1 MRKSEW
7 QKAFGDTPASFQN
20 SVSQAL
26 SRLES
31 RRKVRRRSV
40 KVAAIVAAAAITLSG
55 TALALARHWSSL
67 DYLNGGQQPQTLP
80 EATALLEDLSSTP
93 SASTARVKYSAQD
106 MVYDGNQLVVTF
118 VAEPLQ
124 ENTLLIGADEGPE
137 GRRAENGDSLTE
149 SADQQSEGVTLES
162 LSKDYQLV
170 QVNMPSLIV
179 DGADA
184 DALGLENNG
193 VRAGNY
199 FSMDGKLYYSV
210 QMRLESDQPLDITC
224 EFNDAQVSDI
234 VEDQPSDPEIPVL
247 REFVTE
253 SSEQASLRLT
263 VKPQKEI
270 LSRAHFDGPMECE
283 YMTIDSVDIERT
295 ALATYLTLEYTVKDN
310 LTPEQ
315 LAEVDIISFNLMN
328 SPDSTEFSSGLGG
341 YTTQDGENH
350 YISYHEL
357 TAMSEMP
364 ETLYLRPFYKESG
377 TWGNAIELKL
387 SDAKTE

>member
-31 RRKVRRRSV
+31 QRKVRRRSV

-55 TALALARHWSSL
+55 TALALARHWNSL
-67 DYLNGGQQPQTLP
+67 DYLNGFQQPQTLP

-124 ENTLLIGADEGPE
+124 ENTLLIGVDELPDTA
-137 GRRAENGDSLTE
+137 RMENGDSRTE
-149 SADQQSEGVTLES
+149 GENQADDGVTLEE
-162 LSKDYQLV
+162 LSRKYQLV
-170 QVNMPSLIV
+170 WVGMPNLII
-179 DGADA
+179 GGKNA
-184 DALGLENNG
+184 DALGLDDG
-193 VRAGNY
+193 TLGGDY

-210 QMRLESDQPLDITC
+210 RMQLESDQPLDITC

-263 VKPQKEI
+263 VKPQKET

-283 YMTIDSVDIERT
+283 YMTIDSIDIERT
-295 ALATYLTLEYTVKDN
+295 ALAAYLTLEYTVKDN

-315 LAEVDIISFNLMN
+315 LEEVDIISFNLMN

-341 YTTQDGENH
+341 YTMQDGENH
-350 YISYHEL
+350 YISYHDL

-364 ETLYLRPFYKESG
+364 ETLYLRPFYKASG

-387 SDAKTE
+387 SDAKSE

>member
-31 RRKVRRRSV
+31 QRKVRRRSV

-124 ENTLLIGADEGPE
+124 ENTLLIGVEELPDTA
-137 GRRAENGDSLTE
+137 RMENGDSRTE
-149 SADQQSEGVTLES
+149 GENQADDGVTLEE
-162 LSKDYQLV
+162 LSRKYQLV
-170 QVNMPSLIV
+170 WVGMPNLII
-179 DGADA
+179 GGKNA
-184 DALGLENNG
+184 DALGLDDG
-193 VRAGNY
+193 TLGGDY

-210 QMRLESDQPLDITC
+210 RMQLESDQPLDITC

-283 YMTIDSVDIERT
+283 YMTIDSIDIERT
-295 ALATYLTLEYTVKDN
+295 ALAAYLTLEYTVKDN

-315 LAEVDIISFNLMN
+315 LEEVDIISFNLMN

-341 YTTQDGENH
+341 YTMQDGENH

-364 ETLYLRPFYKESG
+364 ETLYLRPFYKASG

>member
-31 RRKVRRRSV
+31 QRKVRRRSV

-55 TALALARHWSSL
+55 TALALARHWNSL
-67 DYLNGGQQPQTLP
+67 DYLNGFQQPQTLP

-124 ENTLLIGADEGPE
+124 ENTLLIGVDELPDTA
-137 GRRAENGDSLTE
+137 RMENGDSRTE
-149 SADQQSEGVTLES
+149 GENQADDGVTLEE
-162 LSKDYQLV
+162 LSRKYQLV
-170 QVNMPSLIV
+170 WVGMPNLII
-179 DGADA
+179 GGKNA
-184 DALGLENNG
+184 DALGLDDG
-193 VRAGNY
+193 TLGGDY

-210 QMRLESDQPLDITC
+210 RMQLESDQPLDITC

-283 YMTIDSVDIERT
+283 YMTIDSIDIERT

-315 LAEVDIISFNLMN
+315 LEEVDIISFNLMN

-364 ETLYLRPFYKESG
+364 ETLYLRPFYKASG

>member
-31 RRKVRRRSV
+31 QRKVRRRSV

-55 TALALARHWSSL
+55 TALALARHWNSL
-67 DYLNGGQQPQTLP
+67 DYLNGFQQPQTLP

-124 ENTLLIGADEGPE
+124 ENTLLIGVDELPDTA
-137 GRRAENGDSLTE
+137 RMENGDSRTE
-149 SADQQSEGVTLES
+149 GENQADDGVTLEE
-162 LSKDYQLV
+162 LSRKYQLV
-170 QVNMPSLIV
+170 WVGMPNLII
-179 DGADA
+179 GGKNA
-184 DALGLENNG
+184 DALGLDDG
-193 VRAGNY
+193 TLGGDY

-210 QMRLESDQPLDITC
+210 RMQLESDQPLDITC

-247 REFVTE
+247 REFATE

-283 YMTIDSVDIERT
+283 YMTIDSIDIERT

-315 LAEVDIISFNLMN
+315 LEEVDIISFNLMN

-341 YTTQDGENH
+341 YTMQDSENH

-364 ETLYLRPFYKESG
+364 ETLYLRPFYKASG

>member
-31 RRKVRRRSV
+31 QRKVRRRSV

-55 TALALARHWSSL
+55 TALALARHWNSL

-124 ENTLLIGADEGPE
+124 ENTLLIGVDELPDTA
-137 GRRAENGDSLTE
+137 RMENGDSRTE
-149 SADQQSEGVTLES
+149 GENQADDGVTLEE
-162 LSKDYQLV
+162 LSRKYQLV
-170 QVNMPSLIV
+170 WVGMPNLII
-179 DGADA
+179 GGKNA
-184 DALGLENNG
+184 DALGLDDG
-193 VRAGNY
+193 TLGGDY

-210 QMRLESDQPLDITC
+210 RMQLESDQPLDITC

-283 YMTIDSVDIERT
+283 YMTIDSIDIERT

-315 LAEVDIISFNLMN
+315 LEEVDIISFNLMN

-364 ETLYLRPFYKESG
+364 ETLYLRPFYKASG

>member
-31 RRKVRRRSV
+31 QRKVRRRSV

-55 TALALARHWSSL
+55 TALALARHWNSL
-67 DYLNGGQQPQTLP
+67 DYLNGFQQPQTLP

-124 ENTLLIGADEGPE
+124 ENTLLIGVDELPDTA
-137 GRRAENGDSLTE
+137 RMENGDSRTE
-149 SADQQSEGVTLES
+149 GENQADDGVTLEE
-162 LSKDYQLV
+162 LSRKYQLV
-170 QVNMPSLIV
+170 WVGMPNLII
-179 DGADA
+179 GGKNA
-184 DALGLENNG
+184 DALGLDDG
-193 VRAGNY
+193 TLGGDY

-210 QMRLESDQPLDITC
+210 RMQLESDQPLDITC

-263 VKPQKEI
+263 VKPQKET

-283 YMTIDSVDIERT
+283 YMTIDSIDIERT
-295 ALATYLTLEYTVKDN
+295 ALATYLTLKYTVKDN

-315 LAEVDIISFNLMN
+315 LEEVDIISFNLMN

-364 ETLYLRPFYKESG
+364 ETLYLRPFYKASG

>member
-31 RRKVRRRSV
+31 QRKVRRRSV

-55 TALALARHWSSL
+55 TALALARHWNSL
-67 DYLNGGQQPQTLP
+67 DYLNGFQQPQTLP

-124 ENTLLIGADEGPE
+124 ENTLLIGVDELPDTA
-137 GRRAENGDSLTE
+137 RMENGDSRTE
-149 SADQQSEGVTLES
+149 GENQADDGVTLEE
-162 LSKDYQLV
+162 LSRKYQLV
-170 QVNMPSLIV
+170 WVGMPNLII
-179 DGADA
+179 GGKNA
-184 DALGLENNG
+184 DALGLDDG
-193 VRAGNY
+193 TLGGNY

-210 QMRLESDQPLDITC
+210 RMQLESDQPLDITC

>member
-31 RRKVRRRSV
+31 QRKVRRRSV

-55 TALALARHWSSL
+55 TALALARHWNSL
-67 DYLNGGQQPQTLP
+67 DYLNGFQQPQTLP

-124 ENTLLIGADEGPE
+124 ENTLLIGVDELPDTA
-137 GRRAENGDSLTE
+137 RMENGDSRTE
-149 SADQQSEGVTLES
+149 GENQADDGVTLEE
-162 LSKDYQLV
+162 LSRKYQLV
-170 QVNMPSLIV
+170 WVGMPNLII
-179 DGADA
+179 GGKNA
-184 DALGLENNG
+184 DALGLDDG
-193 VRAGNY
+193 TLGGNY

-210 QMRLESDQPLDITC
+210 RMQLESDQPLDITC

-364 ETLYLRPFYKESG
+364 ETLYLRPFYKASG

>member
-31 RRKVRRRSV
+31 QRKVRRRSV

-55 TALALARHWSSL
+55 TALALARHWNSL
-67 DYLNGGQQPQTLP
+67 DYLNGFQQPQTLP

-124 ENTLLIGADEGPE
+124 ENTLLIGVDELPDTA
-137 GRRAENGDSLTE
+137 RMENGDSRTE
-149 SADQQSEGVTLES
+149 GENQADDGVTLEE
-162 LSKDYQLV
+162 LSRKYQLV
-170 QVNMPSLIV
+170 WVGMPNLII
-179 DGADA
+179 GGKNA
-184 DALGLENNG
+184 DALGLDDG
-193 VRAGNY
+193 TLGGDY

-210 QMRLESDQPLDITC
+210 RMQLESDQPLDITC

-263 VKPQKEI
+263 VKPQKET

-283 YMTIDSVDIERT
+283 YMTIDSIDIERT
-295 ALATYLTLEYTVKDN
+295 ALATYLTLKYTVKDN

-315 LAEVDIISFNLMN
+315 LEEVDIISFNLMN

-341 YTTQDGENH
+341 YTMQDGENH

>member
-31 RRKVRRRSV
+31 QRKVRRRSV

-55 TALALARHWSSL
+55 TALALARHWNSL

-124 ENTLLIGADEGPE
+124 ENTLLIGVDELPDTA
-137 GRRAENGDSLTE
+137 RMENGDSRTE
-149 SADQQSEGVTLES
+149 GENQADDGVTLEE
-162 LSKDYQLV
+162 LSRKYQLV
-170 QVNMPSLIV
+170 WVGMPNLII
-179 DGADA
+179 GGKNA
-184 DALGLENNG
+184 DALGLDDG
-193 VRAGNY
+193 TLGGDY

-210 QMRLESDQPLDITC
+210 RMQLESDQPLDITC

-283 YMTIDSVDIERT
+283 YMTIDSIDIERT

-315 LAEVDIISFNLMN
+315 LEEVDIISFNLMN

-341 YTTQDGENH
+341 YTMQDGENH

-364 ETLYLRPFYKESG
+364 ETLYLRPFYKASG

>member
-26 SRLES
+26 NRLES
-31 RRKVRRRSV
+31 QRKVRRRSV

-55 TALALARHWSSL
+55 TALALARHWNSL
-67 DYLNGGQQPQTLP
+67 DYLNGFQQPQTLP

-124 ENTLLIGADEGPE
+124 ENTLLIGVDELPDTA
-137 GRRAENGDSLTE
+137 RMENGDSRTE
-149 SADQQSEGVTLES
+149 GENQADDGVTLEE
-162 LSKDYQLV
+162 LSRKYQLV
-170 QVNMPSLIV
+170 WVGMPNLII
-179 DGADA
+179 GGKNA
-184 DALGLENNG
+184 DALGLDDG
-193 VRAGNY
+193 TLGGNY

-210 QMRLESDQPLDITC
+210 RMQLESDQPLDITC

-283 YMTIDSVDIERT
+283 YMTIDSIDIERT

-315 LAEVDIISFNLMN
+315 LEEVDIISFNLMN
-328 SPDSTEFSSGLGG
+328 SPDNTEFSSGLGG
-341 YTTQDGENH
+341 YTMQDGENH

-364 ETLYLRPFYKESG
+364 ETLYLRPFYKASG

>member
-55 TALALARHWSSL
+55 TALALARHWNSL
-67 DYLNGGQQPQTLP
+67 DYLNGFQQPQTLP

-124 ENTLLIGADEGPE
+124 ENTLLIGVDELPDTA
-137 GRRAENGDSLTE
+137 RMENGDSRTE
-149 SADQQSEGVTLES
+149 GENQADDGVTLEE
-162 LSKDYQLV
+162 LSRKYQLV
-170 QVNMPSLIV
+170 WVGMPNLII
-179 DGADA
+179 GGKNA
-184 DALGLENNG
+184 DALGLDDG
-193 VRAGNY
+193 TLGGDY

-210 QMRLESDQPLDITC
+210 RMQLESDQPLDITC

-263 VKPQKEI
+263 VKPQKET

-283 YMTIDSVDIERT
+283 YMTIDSIDIERT
-295 ALATYLTLEYTVKDN
+295 ALAAYLTLEYTVKDN

-315 LAEVDIISFNLMN
+315 LEEVDIISFNLMN

-364 ETLYLRPFYKESG
+364 ETLYLRPFYKASG

>member
-31 RRKVRRRSV
+31 QRKVRRRSV

-55 TALALARHWSSL
+55 TALALARHWNSL
-67 DYLNGGQQPQTLP
+67 DYLNGFQQPQTLP

-124 ENTLLIGADEGPE
+124 ENTLLIGVDELPDTA
-137 GRRAENGDSLTE
+137 RMENGDSRTE
-149 SADQQSEGVTLES
+149 GENQADDGVTLEE
-162 LSKDYQLV
+162 LSRKYQLV
-170 QVNMPSLIV
+170 WVGMPNLII
-179 DGADA
+179 GGKNA
-184 DALGLENNG
+184 DALGLDDG
-193 VRAGNY
+193 TLGGDY

-210 QMRLESDQPLDITC
+210 RMQLESDQPLDITC

-263 VKPQKEI
+263 VKPQKET

-283 YMTIDSVDIERT
+283 YMTIDSIDIERT
-295 ALATYLTLEYTVKDN
+295 ALAAYLTLEYTVKDN

-315 LAEVDIISFNLMN
+315 LEEVDIISFNLMN

-341 YTTQDGENH
+341 YTMQDGENH

-364 ETLYLRPFYKESG
+364 ETLYLRPFYKASG

-387 SDAKTE
+387 SDAKSE

>member
-31 RRKVRRRSV
+31 QRKVRRRSV

-55 TALALARHWSSL
+55 TALALARHWNSL
-67 DYLNGGQQPQTLP
+67 DYLNGFQQPQTLP

-124 ENTLLIGADEGPE
+124 ENTLLIGVDELPDTA
-137 GRRAENGDSLTE
+137 RMENGDSRTE
-149 SADQQSEGVTLES
+149 GENQADDGVTLEE
-162 LSKDYQLV
+162 LSRKYQLV
-170 QVNMPSLIV
+170 WVGMPNLII
-179 DGADA
+179 GGKNA
-184 DALGLENNG
+184 DALGLDDG
-193 VRAGNY
+193 TLGGDY

-210 QMRLESDQPLDITC
+210 RMQLESDQPLDITC

-263 VKPQKEI
+263 VKPQKET

-283 YMTIDSVDIERT
+283 YMTIDSIDIERT
-295 ALATYLTLEYTVKDN
+295 ALATYLTLKYTVKDN

-315 LAEVDIISFNLMN
+315 LEEVDIISFNLMN

-341 YTTQDGENH
+341 YTMQDGENH

-364 ETLYLRPFYKESG
+364 ETLYLRPFYKASG